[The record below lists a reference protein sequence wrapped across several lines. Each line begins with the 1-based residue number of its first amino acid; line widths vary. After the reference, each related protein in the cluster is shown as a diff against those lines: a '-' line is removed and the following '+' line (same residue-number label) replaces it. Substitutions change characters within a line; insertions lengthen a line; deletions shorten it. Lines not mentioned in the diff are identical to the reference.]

1 MAKGNFPACLA
12 DVLVHEGGYVDH
24 PKDPGGAT
32 NLGIT
37 IGTLTG
43 WLGRQAT
50 KAEVKALTKTTV
62 APIYRANYWD
72 KIGGDDLPS
81 GLDAAVFDFAVN
93 SGPGRAA
100 KLLQRL
106 VGVSQDGQIGP
117 MTLAAVAKVS
127 PAKVPDLI
135 NAYCDAR
142 MSFLRGLGTFDTF
155 GKGWTRRVDG
165 VREKSLQMA
174 KDGVS
179 AAPPPVPAQPPKRPP
194 AAIPQKSPVAA
205 IAAVLIGVGAALYA
219 FLKSNGVLP

>member
-106 VGVSQDGQIGP
+106 VGVPQDGQIGP
-117 MTLAAVAKVS
+117 VTLAAVAKAPNV
-127 PAKVPDLI
+127 AGLI

-142 MSFLRGLGTFDTF
+142 MAFLRGLGTFDTF
-155 GKGWTRRVDG
+155 GRGWTRRVDG
-165 VREKSLQMA
+165 VRKKSLQM
-174 KDGVS
+174 
-179 AAPPPVPAQPPKRPP
+179 
-194 AAIPQKSPVAA
+194 
-205 IAAVLIGVGAALYA
+205 VG
-219 FLKSNGVLP
+219 

>member
-62 APIYRANYWD
+62 APIYRAKYWD
-72 KIGGDDLPS
+72 KVRGDDLPS

-106 VGVSQDGQIGP
+106 VGVPQDGEIGP
-117 MTLAAVAKVS
+117 MTLAAVAK
-127 PAKVPDLI
+127 APDIAALI

-142 MSFLRGLGTFDTF
+142 MTFLRGLGTFDTF
-155 GKGWTRRVDG
+155 GRGWTRRVDG
-165 VREKSLQMA
+165 VRAKSLQMA

-179 AAPPPVPAQPPKRPP
+179 LAPAPVPAQPTKRQP
-194 AAIPQKSPVAA
+194 AAIPQRSPLAA
-205 IAAVLIGVGAALYA
+205 IIAVALALGGAVYA
-219 FLKSNGVLP
+219 FLKSNGVVP

>member
-62 APIYRANYWD
+62 APIYRAKYWD
-72 KIGGDDLPS
+72 KVRGDDLPS

-106 VGVSQDGQIGP
+106 VGVPQDGEIGP
-117 MTLAAVAKVS
+117 MTLAAVAK
-127 PAKVPDLI
+127 APDIAALI

-142 MSFLRGLGTFDTF
+142 MTFLRGLGTFDTF

-165 VREKSLQMA
+165 VRAKSLQMA

-179 AAPPPVPAQPPKRPP
+179 SAPAPVPAQPTKRPP
-194 AAIPQKSPVAA
+194 AAIPQKSPLAA
-205 IAAVLIGVGAALYA
+205 IIAVMIGIGAAVYA
-219 FLKSNGVLP
+219 FLKAQGIAP